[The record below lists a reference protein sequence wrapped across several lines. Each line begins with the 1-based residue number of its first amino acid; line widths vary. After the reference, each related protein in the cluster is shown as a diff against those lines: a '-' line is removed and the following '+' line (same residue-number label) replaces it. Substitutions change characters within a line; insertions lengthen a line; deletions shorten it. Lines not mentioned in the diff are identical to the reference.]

1 MKEKRNW
8 KKELE
13 RETLRD
19 SDKRNKIEKKKQRI
33 GERKRK
39 GVKRNSEIKKL

>member
-19 SDKRNKIEKKKQRI
+19 SDNRNKIEKRNREL
-33 GERKRK
+33 ERETEKVLRETM
-39 GVKRNSEIKKL
+39 R